1 MDMDLKRYESVTSR
15 EAFKKMLD
23 GQRAYFINGVGSV
36 TTYFF
41 DASNRLHGETEAGE
55 VFKVD
60 VPADEI
66 LNRYNWYVKK
76 PFDVRAE
83 MLARPNEWVGVYKDE
98 SEIWNK
104 VGFCTTYMNVRET
117 SDFEHDSF
125 EKTFICLIDDFNKCI
140 PIEDV
145 PKEELT

>member
-1 MDMDLKRYESVTSR
+1 MDLKRYEKVTGH
-15 EAFKKMLD
+15 EALIKLLD
-23 GQRAYFINGVGSV
+23 GERIYNRKGNYWTRKGEGIFVNYEDENGEYESTIPVIW
-36 TTYFF
+36 F
-41 DASNRLHGETEAGE
+41 
-55 VFKVD
+55 VD
-60 VPADEI
+60 STVD
-66 LNRYNWYVKK
+66 WYVKK

-145 PKEELT
+145 PKEELS